1 MCACTEG
8 SRCGHATIG
17 QAQRADVGVILYLK
31 RLFSFSLYPS
41 LSRARA
47 RSLSVSVPLSMCTY
61 ANVYL
66 GHLTLEPLVGVSTE
80 V

>member
-1 MCACTEG
+1 
-8 SRCGHATIG
+8 
-17 QAQRADVGVILYLK
+17 
-31 RLFSFSLYPS
+31 
-41 LSRARA
+41 
-47 RSLSVSVPLSMCTY
+47 MCTY